1 MFSQSL
7 RAIPARRF
15 YLALA
20 VVFIAFAIYIS
31 LIPFDFR
38 RISLAEAWGTFD
50 EALATWPKRVSRS
63 DALANALMFC
73 PIGFALM
80 GSLLADRTTRWP
92 LLWSPLAILPISLL
106 SSFAAEFVQTF
117 TTDRV
122 PTRIDIMSQTA
133 GCVIGMA
140 AWVVAGM
147 PLTRWVRATLAASP
161 EDRWARV
168 LIGYTAA
175 WVFINLA
182 PFDVTFDLGDLG
194 NRVATGAITIVPFTG
209 RDLPGT
215 RMVWDTLAEILGA
228 IPIGIAAVMGWNRT
242 SRRSL
247 ATAFAVGAPLIAG
260 VEVAQVFIRS
270 HSASTTDILFGSAGV
285 AIGAWGGSALLGGT
299 PARRAAGA
307 RVWVPA
313 LAALAA
319 WCLVLAM
326 YHWQPYDF
334 TIDRSRIREKL
345 GDISLIPFAGYA
357 RSRWLNAMT
366 DMLTKL
372 SLSMPFGAIASLVV
386 RRRATRVIL
395 LGWIAVAVGVFGML
409 EFGQLFLPTRTPDPT
424 DVLTGALGTAAGF
437 GIAQWAAIR
446 NRR

>member
-1 MFSQSL
+1 LFSQSL
-7 RAIPARRF
+7 AFNARRF

-20 VVFIAFAIYIS
+20 VGFIAFAIYIS

-38 RISLAEAWGTFD
+38 RTSLAEAWATF
-50 EALATWPKRVSRS
+50 ELALATWPDRVSRS
-63 DALANALMFC
+63 DALANTLMFC

-80 GSLLADRTTRWP
+80 GSLLADRTNRWP
-92 LLWSPLAILPISLL
+92 LLWSPLVILPISLL

-117 TTDRV
+117 TIDRM
-122 PTRIDIMSQTA
+122 PTRIDIMFQTV

-147 PLTRWVRATLAASP
+147 PLTRWGRATLAASP
-161 EDRWARV
+161 EDRWTRV

-182 PFDVTFDLGDLG
+182 PFDVTFDVGDLG
-194 NRVATGAITIVPFTG
+194 NRVTTGAITIVPFTG
-209 RDLPGT
+209 GDLPGT

-228 IPIGIAAVMGWNRT
+228 IPIGVAAVMGWSPT

-247 ATAFAVGAPLIAG
+247 ATAFAMGALLIAG

-270 HSASTTDILFGSAGV
+270 HSASTTDFLVGSAGV
-285 AIGAWGGSALLGGT
+285 AIGAWGGRALLGGT
-299 PARRAAGA
+299 PGPRAADTHL
-307 RVWVPA
+307 WVPA
-313 LAALAA
+313 IAALAA

-326 YHWQPYDF
+326 YHWQPFDF
-334 TIDRSRIREKL
+334 AIDRSRIREKL

-372 SLSMPFGAIASLVV
+372 SLSLPFGAIASLVV
-386 RRRATRVIL
+386 RRRASRVVF
-395 LGWIAVAVGVFGML
+395 LGWIVVAAGVFSVL
-409 EFGQLFLPTRTPDPT
+409 EFGQLFVPARVPDPT
-424 DVLTGALGTAAGF
+424 DVLTGVLGTAAGL
-437 GIAQWAAIR
+437 GIAPWAAIR